1 LLKIKN
7 LYIVEIWHL
16 KIILVIG
23 LIKKLYS
30 IVKKNLLVKSYLK
43 FSFLNISFDYQILK
57 EKKAMLCGHQTEQL
71 LPFFFWHKQLLPFM
85 KQNIWVKIIKEKKS
99 STKFLLFSY
108 I

>member
-1 LLKIKN
+1 MSLTQLLKIKI

-71 LPFFFWHKQLLPFM
+71 LPFM